1 MMLEVGG
8 LIITSLVLL
17 LCWLLLKS
25 DRSLSATK
33 DMIGLEAVAQENF
46 VKEGFVL
53 VRGELWRAKLRSGMV
68 PKKMKAIAHHLMYNT
83 QINQLI
89 TKLRSY
95 VNSYNNGQN

>member
-68 PKKMKAIAHHLMYNT
+68 QKGDAVEVVGVGDGL
-83 QINQLI
+83 
-89 TKLRSY
+89 Y
-95 VNSYNNGQN
+95 VEIVKNEK

>member
-1 MMLEVGG
+1 MLEVGG

-17 LCWLLLKS
+17 MCWLLLKS

-68 PKKMKAIAHHLMYNT
+68 QKGDAVEVVGVGDGL
-83 QINQLI
+83 
-89 TKLRSY
+89 Y
-95 VNSYNNGQN
+95 VEIVKNEK

>member
-1 MMLEVGG
+1 MLEVGG

-68 PKKMKAIAHHLMYNT
+68 QKGDAVEVVGVGDGL
-83 QINQLI
+83 
-89 TKLRSY
+89 Y
-95 VNSYNNGQN
+95 VEIVKNEK

>member
-8 LIITSLVLL
+8 LIITSLVVL
-17 LCWLLLKS
+17 LCWFLLKS
-25 DRSLSATK
+25 DRSLSATE

-68 PKKMKAIAHHLMYNT
+68 HKGDAVEIVGVGDGL
-83 QINQLI
+83 
-89 TKLRSY
+89 Y
-95 VNSYNNGQN
+95 VEIVKNEK